1 MTQSSP
7 ALPFSADGVRWL
19 ADRQLLRPAL
29 RADLMLRT
37 LATVPL
43 TEEEQTQA
51 LSSFAQQQGIGDS
64 DALNAH
70 RARQGLTIAALHQL
84 AEQPLRL
91 QRYCADVFSP
101 KAETRFLDRKTA
113 LDRVVYSLLRL
124 PEAGLARELYLRIAD
139 GEADFAD
146 LAQRYSQGPEQQ
158 TRGIVG
164 PVPIE
169 QAHPE
174 LVRRLRSHPPG
185 RLLEPFRIESW
196 WLVLRVES
204 ITPANFDDRTRDAM
218 TRELFDDWLEQELEQ
233 RLAALAPELAP

>member
-139 GEADFAD
+139 GEADFAE
-146 LAQRYSQGPEQQ
+146 LAQQYSQGPERQ
-158 TRGIVG
+158 TRGVVG
-164 PVPIE
+164 PVPIT
-169 QAHPE
+169 QAHPA
-174 LVRRLRSHPPG
+174 LVRRLRSNPPG
-185 RLLEPFRIESW
+185 SLLEPFRIESW
-196 WLVLRVES
+196 WVVVRIES
-204 ITPANFDDRTRDAM
+204 YAPANFDDQTRDAM
-218 TRELFDDWLEQELEQ
+218 TRELFEAWLEEEVDKQLSALSDVLE
-233 RLAALAPELAP
+233 P